1 MIIYC
6 IIKPFAPIYIYRNIV
21 MSTYTIRQMSINDYQ
36 QALHLWENT
45 ESIGISD
52 ADSSVAIE
60 DFIQSNSDLCFIAED
75 SGILIGTVLCGSDG
89 RRAYIYHLA
98 VAETHRRND
107 IGKNLLNAVYLS
119 LKQRNITKCHL
130 FVFSDNIDAKEFY
143 KKTGWI
149 KRTDI
154 EVYSKSL

>member
-1 MIIYC
+1 MQPC
-6 IIKPFAPIYIYRNIV
+6 
-21 MSTYTIRQMSINDYQ
+21 TIRQMSINDYP
-36 QALHLWENT
+36 QALHLWNNT

-52 ADSSVAIE
+52 ADTSEAIAV
-60 DFIQSNSDLCFIAED
+60 FLHTNSDLCFVAED

-89 RRAYIYHLA
+89 RRGYIYHLA
-98 VAETHRRND
+98 VSEKYRKNG
-107 IGKNLLNAVYLS
+107 IGKTLLKAVYSS
-119 LKQRNITKCHL
+119 LKQKNIMKCHL
-130 FVFSDNIDAKEFY
+130 FVFSDNINAQEFY